1 MEDTKKLIEGEYEI
15 AEGYEY
21 VGRKNGKLI
30 IKKKPDIKEFDI
42 VTDGNGHMGVFRYF
56 TDIET
61 AAYYI
66 DFSYN
71 INHWNKLEV
80 LYLYKDRTHI
90 VAKDIRKV
98 TDEEL
103 QIFYDSIHA
112 YGYDYNP
119 ETHAISCC
127 YKPKEAKYGVMIIK
141 GDFEAVE
148 VTNENCDSTLGG
160 KWWHKFD
167 TKRATEAYIELL
179 NRKIKN

>member
-1 MEDTKKLIEGEYEI
+1 MEEKIKLTEGQYEI

-42 VTDGNGHMGVFRYF
+42 VTDGNGHMGVFKYF
-56 TDIET
+56 NNVEN

-66 DFSYN
+66 DFAYH
-71 INHWNKLEV
+71 INNWNKLEIT
-80 LYLYKDRTHI
+80 YLYKDRCNI
-90 VAKDIRKV
+90 VAENIRKV
-98 TDEEL
+98 NDEEL
-103 QIFYDSIHA
+103 QIFYDAIHA
-112 YGYDYNP
+112 YGYDYNTK
-119 ETHAISCC
+119 THTVSCC

-148 VTNENCDSTLGG
+148 VTDENCDSTLGG
-160 KWWHKFD
+160 KYWHKFD
-167 TKRATEAYIELL
+167 TKRAAEAYIGLL